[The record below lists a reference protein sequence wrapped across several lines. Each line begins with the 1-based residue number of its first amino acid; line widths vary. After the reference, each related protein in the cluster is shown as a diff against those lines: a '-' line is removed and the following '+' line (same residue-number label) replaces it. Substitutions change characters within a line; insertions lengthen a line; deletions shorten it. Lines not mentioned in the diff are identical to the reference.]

1 MWERH
6 EVNMHIALIYV
17 ALDDKDKAF
26 AWLDEGDRAHDL
38 NVVRI
43 SEDPRF
49 ASLRSDPRF
58 AGLVRRIGLP
68 Q

>member
-1 MWERH
+1 
-6 EVNMHIALIYV
+6 MHIALIYV

-26 AWLDEGDRAHDL
+26 AWLDEADKAHDL

-43 SEDPRF
+43 TEDPRF

>member
-1 MWERH
+1 
-6 EVNMHIALIYV
+6 VAPGQIAIVYA
-17 ALDDKDKAF
+17 ALGDKDKAF
-26 AWLDEGDRAHDL
+26 AWLDEADKSHDL
-38 NVVRI
+38 NVMRI
-43 SEDPRF
+43 KMDPRF